1 MSIFE
6 KQIDFLGKRK
16 FFYIFSGT
24 LFVLSIIAFLVRG
37 LEFGIDFK
45 GGTEVALQFHK
56 QINISDIRSELS
68 TLGLGNV
75 EVKTFGGESG
85 VLVRTEIQEIP
96 KNVFPKVQAN
106 IENVIKSNNFGRIK
120 GIVETTSNSIT
131 FDFDSAAVANAVY
144 EKLNEVGYQAS
155 KVSQDVENTQV
166 SVRVGISDWIKE
178 NLSKDM
184 KDNNFSVVKETNV
197 GPKIGNELKRDALIA
212 VALSLLVIMIYLGFR
227 FKFTFSIG
235 AVLALFHDVVITLG
249 MFSILY
255 GVFPGLNLEISVSVV
270 AAFLTL
276 VGYSINDTVII
287 FDRIRENLKVHKTAD
302 LEVNMNDAIN
312 KTLRR
317 TIMTSFT
324 TLLTVIVLLIFGGE
338 VLRGFAFC
346 LFFGITFGTYS
357 SVFVASAFVLD
368 YAKKKGQNITF

>member
-16 FFYIFSGT
+16 FFYAFSGT

-45 GGTEVALQFHK
+45 GGTEVALQFQK
-56 QINISDIRSELS
+56 QINISDIRNELN

-85 VLVRTEIQEIP
+85 VLVRTELQEIP
-96 KNVFPKVQAN
+96 KKVFPKVQAN
-106 IENVIKSNNFGRIK
+106 IENIIKNANYGRIK

-131 FDFDSAAVANAVY
+131 FDFDSASVANAVY
-144 EKLNEVGYQAS
+144 EKLNEEGYQAS
-155 KVSQDVENTQV
+155 RVSQEIENTQV

-178 NLSKDM
+178 NLSKDI
-184 KDNNFSVVKETNV
+184 KNNSFSVAKETNV

-212 VALSLLVIMIYLGFR
+212 VGLSLLVIMIYLGFR

-249 MFSILY
+249 MFSLLY
-255 GVFPGLNLEISVSVV
+255 GIFPGLNLEISISVV

-276 VGYSINDTVII
+276 VGYSINDTVIV

-302 LEVNMNDAIN
+302 LEENMNNAIN

-324 TLLTVIVLLIFGGE
+324 TILTVIVLLVFGGE

-368 YAKKKGQNITF
+368 YAKKKNENITF